1 MQEENSRTEKRL
13 LKYLIT
19 AAVGLIVVFAVCWLK
34 GVFQAEEART
44 VVRIVCDA
52 FTFVGLLLVC
62 FGFLTV
68 LNKAGAFD
76 GLAYSMKSLV
86 RVFRN
91 YRGDDESSK
100 SYYDYKKAASEKRK
114 RAWHLVIVGAGFLVV
129 AIILVIVHGSMS

>member
-52 FTFVGLLLVC
+52 FTFV
-62 FGFLTV
+62 
-68 LNKAGAFD
+68 
-76 GLAYSMKSLV
+76 
-86 RVFRN
+86 
-91 YRGDDESSK
+91 
-100 SYYDYKKAASEKRK
+100 
-114 RAWHLVIVGAGFLVV
+114 
-129 AIILVIVHGSMS
+129 